1 MTDAMPAFRAYG
13 GSSLGRLGLGRG
25 FVDVHLGP
33 DALILADL
41 DGRRVDIPFDAV
53 DRVRFGYDTRRS
65 GGRLYEM
72 RVWTHRARRPLCFP
86 HAIRD
91 TSPGYE
97 GVARGLAAAVAA
109 RRGPGAVEGGLG
121 WSWALFYGAFAAGI
135 AGYGAWATAQF
146 VREGEPPRVVLIF
159 PLLVLILGGLVGY
172 GFVRLYCPRRL
183 TRLEDL
189 DPFVGIEKR
198 PWLF

>member
-1 MTDAMPAFRAYG
+1 MTDAMPAFQACG
-13 GSSLGRLGLGRG
+13 HSSLRRLGLGPGR
-25 FVDVHLGP
+25 VDVCLGA
-33 DALILADL
+33 DSLILADS

-53 DRVRFGYDTRRS
+53 DRVRCGYDTRRS

-72 RVWTHRARRPLCFP
+72 RVWTHRARRPLYFL

-97 GVARGLAAAVAA
+97 GVARGLAAAVAD

-121 WSWALFYGAFAAGI
+121 WSWALFYGGFVAWI
-135 AGYGAWATAQF
+135 AGYGAWATARS
-146 VREGEPPRVVLIF
+146 VRDGEPPWVALIF
-159 PLLVLILGGLVGY
+159 PLIVLILGGLVGY
-172 GFVRLYCPRRL
+172 GFIRLYCPRRL
-183 TRLEDL
+183 SRLEDL
-189 DPFVGIEKR
+189 DPFIGLEKR